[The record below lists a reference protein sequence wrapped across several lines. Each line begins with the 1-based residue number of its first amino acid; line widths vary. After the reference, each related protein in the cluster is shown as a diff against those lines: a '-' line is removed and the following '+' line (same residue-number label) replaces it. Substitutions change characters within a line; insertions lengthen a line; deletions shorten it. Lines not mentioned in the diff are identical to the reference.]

1 MSEQTYYRGQI
12 YYVYPAETVGSEQE
26 GGRPAIIVSNDVGNE
41 FSKVVEVVYL
51 TTREKKPLPTHV
63 RISST
68 SRQSIALCEQIETI
82 DKGRIGKYINE
93 VSEGELKNLEKA
105 MLVSLGIQTN
115 LKGTKY
121 LELWRKMAENYDT
134 GEQPEPQSAIK
145 TYGEERTT
153 PEKGMEIAVG
163 APLPLEPGLKDI
175 EAEPAYIKVAAQRDV
190 YKELYMNLLK
200 QTQTV

>member
-1 MSEQTYYRGQI
+1 MSEQRYYRGQI
-12 YYVYPAETVGSEQE
+12 YYVYPSETVGSEQE

-41 FSKVVEVVYL
+41 FSRVVEVVYL

-68 SRQSIALCEQIETI
+68 SRQSTALCEQIETV

-93 VSEGELKNLEKA
+93 ISEGELKNLEKA

-121 LELWRKMAENYDT
+121 LELWRKMAESYEA
-134 GEQPEPQSAIK
+134 GEAPEQQPAITISGK
-145 TYGEERTT
+145 EDKM
-153 PEKGMEIAVG
+153 PEKEMEKSVT
-163 APLPLEPGLKDI
+163 APLEHELINI
-175 EAEPAYIKVAAQRDV
+175 EAEPAYIKMAAQRDV

-200 QTQTV
+200 QTQKA